1 MRKLTLFCVLAVATL
16 TVSILVFSG
25 SKVRTLEKAQ
35 RRARREHE
43 GLEANDDDNR
53 GRRASSARRRNDRR
67 KEDPTE
73 DTAASGSNDRPVAE
87 RSKKSKTGARSVDKD
102 GKAAVNARFEFL
114 SDSKGGSRSSFRS
127 YQKEPEKKEEQEKR
141 DSEPLPALT
150 VKSAAS
156 EPVASKKLSKTEARW
171 AQIEQM
177 KLNFPPLESILRNS
191 SKGKDEFNIIGDV
204 SFLLDVAILG
214 HAKTATSFLTKWFA
228 DHPSVSVWE
237 EEVCTLY
244 NYQPAVLA
252 RKLYSDF
259 PQSNVTTH
267 RGFKCP
273 GHFSYQYLRYFR
285 RYFTNARI
293 IVGVRHPIRWFE
305 SFYNFL
311 ARKGHDDLP
320 HPNKLIGQ
328 CKNHDHKG
336 FCTDRAQFHQHLAK
350 FGKTNLR
357 DPGERALLRLPRKSK
372 NFLRTSN
379 PIFLYDMGQ
388 IYDANATRLEQF
400 KVDLQHFLRLKTPLP
415 DSSNAADK
423 TTTSR
428 AKKKVLNICLPEYEP
443 VRKELLAIGTRASMW
458 IRMYFMQLPPEEVT
472 ISSPHFFADLV
483 REWKVDPC
491 LLASNAS
498 AAEDGGTAVEL
509 SQVLKSKP
517 AAGASQKTREA
528 KSSP

>member
-1 MRKLTLFCVLAVATL
+1 
-16 TVSILVFSG
+16 
-25 SKVRTLEKAQ
+25 
-35 RRARREHE
+35 
-43 GLEANDDDNR
+43 
-53 GRRASSARRRNDRR
+53 
-67 KEDPTE
+67 
-73 DTAASGSNDRPVAE
+73 
-87 RSKKSKTGARSVDKD
+87 
-102 GKAAVNARFEFL
+102 
-114 SDSKGGSRSSFRS
+114 
-127 YQKEPEKKEEQEKR
+127 
-141 DSEPLPALT
+141 
-150 VKSAAS
+150 
-156 EPVASKKLSKTEARW
+156 
-171 AQIEQM
+171 
-177 KLNFPPLESILRNS
+177 
-191 SKGKDEFNIIGDV
+191 
-204 SFLLDVAILG
+204 
-214 HAKTATSFLTKWFA
+214 
-228 DHPSVSVWE
+228 VSVWE

>member
-1 MRKLTLFCVLAVATL
+1 VRKLTLFCLLAVATL

-25 SKVRTLEKAQ
+25 SKVRTLEEKQ
-35 RRARREHE
+35 RRERREQEGTIDGADDYRARSKASSTARRRKEGRKEDLNDEH
-43 GLEANDDDNR
+43 DR
-53 GRRASSARRRNDRR
+53 GRR
-67 KEDPTE
+67 DPTRIVYSSKSSDLSESNVQRRDE
-73 DTAASGSNDRPVAE
+73 DDRAGNP
-87 RSKKSKTGARSVDKD
+87 RSA
-102 GKAAVNARFEFL
+102 FL
-114 SDSKGGSRSSFRS
+114 SDRNGGSRSNSLRNDE
-127 YQKEPEKKEEQEKR
+127 EPKKRKEKKQATAP
-141 DSEPLPALT
+141 SSQAT
-150 VKSAAS
+150 Q
-156 EPVASKKLSKTEARW
+156 KLSKAEARW

-177 KLNFPPLESILRNS
+177 KLSFPPLETILRNN
-191 SKGKDEFNIIGDV
+191 SKGKDEYNIVGDV

-252 RKLYSDF
+252 RKLYNDF

-320 HPNKLIGQ
+320 HPNKLIGK
-328 CKNHDHKG
+328 CTNHDHKG
-336 FCTDRAQFHQHLAK
+336 FCTDRAQFHQNLAK

-357 DPGERALLRLPRKSK
+357 DPREKALLRLPRKSK
-372 NFLRTSN
+372 DFLRTNN
-379 PIFLYDMGQ
+379 PVFLYEMEQ
-388 IYDANATRLEQF
+388 IYDTNVTRLDQF
-400 KVDLQHFLRLKTPLP
+400 KVDLQNFLRLKTPLP
-415 DSSNAADK
+415 DSSEAADK
-423 TTTSR
+423 TTTTR
-428 AKKKVLNICLPEYEP
+428 VKKKVLNICLPEYES

-458 IRMYFMQLPPEEVT
+458 IRMYFMRLPPEDVT

-483 REWKVDPC
+483 KEWKVDPC
-491 LLASNAS
+491 IVASNAS
-498 AAEDGGTAVEL
+498 LAEDGAVVEL
-509 SQVLKSKP
+509 SQVFKSKP
-517 AAGASQKTREA
+517 YVGASKKTMETR
-528 KSSP
+528 SFS